1 MGRQEPEGARG
12 AEPTLATILGGRG
25 GAVDAT
31 VPVVVFVAV
40 FMLVDALA
48 WAWPIAWAGGAAVA
62 ASAVVGV
69 VRVAGGKRPRS
80 VVFGL
85 LGVAVAALVA
95 LATGRA
101 VDFFLVQIVGNAA
114 SALVW
119 AVSIVVR
126 WPLLGVVVGTLLGQ
140 RTRWRRDPDLLRG
153 YQRASWVWVGQYVL
167 RLAVFL
173 PLYAADALFA
183 LGIARSVLTWPL
195 VALCVFVSWP
205 LLRSALPPGHGGL
218 LHPAEPGAERPPA
231 A

>member
-1 MGRQEPEGARG
+1 
-12 AEPTLATILGGRG
+12 
-25 GAVDAT
+25 
-31 VPVVVFVAV
+31 VVVFVAV